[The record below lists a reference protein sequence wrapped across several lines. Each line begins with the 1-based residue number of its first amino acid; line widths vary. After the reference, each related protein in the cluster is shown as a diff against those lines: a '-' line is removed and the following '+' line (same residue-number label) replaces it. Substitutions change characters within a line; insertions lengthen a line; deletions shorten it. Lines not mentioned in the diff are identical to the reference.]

1 MSINPLAQELNAVIK
16 RGNPYLM
23 EMFSKT
29 GRRLFFPK
37 GILTQSAEAK
47 AKAEPAFN
55 ATIGI
60 ATERSETMH
69 LSSVMSLLNSD
80 KIGPAE
86 ALTYAS
92 SFGVP
97 ELREVWKEALFE
109 KNPSLAGKRIS
120 LPVVTSG
127 ITHGISVFADLFLDP
142 DDVVIFPDKM
152 WGNNRM
158 VMSVRGDACIS
169 QYRMFDDAGGFD
181 LEAFEDRVRR
191 EADNN
196 YKVVVFLNFPNNPTG
211 YTITEEEGDRI
222 ADILSA
228 VAEGGTNIIAV
239 TDDAYFGLRYEES
252 PLKESLFAR
261 FCNRHPRLLAV
272 KLDGA
277 TKEMFVW
284 GLRVGFITYG
294 TRVAGNEYGPFYD
307 ALERKTAGNIRG
319 TVSNA
324 SHLSQTL
331 VLKALRSP
339 QFRAERAEKVRILKG
354 RANRVKEVV
363 RRPEYVEAWDMYP
376 FNSGYFMC
384 LRLKTVDAEPLRLHL
399 LETYGVGLIATDRRD
414 IRIAFSS
421 VDEDRIEELF
431 ARIHKGILDLEAG
444 RG

>member
-1 MSINPLAQELNAVIK
+1 MSLNPLAQELNAIIK

-47 AKAEPAFN
+47 QKAEPAFN

-60 ATERSETMH
+60 ATEQSATMY
-69 LSSVMSLLNSD
+69 LPSVMSLLNPD
-80 KIGPAE
+80 KVGPAE

-97 ELREVWKEALFE
+97 ELRQVWKDALFE
-109 KNPSLAGKRIS
+109 KNPSLAGKNIS
-120 LPVVTSG
+120 LPVVTGG

-142 DDVVIFPDKM
+142 DDVAIFPDKM

-169 QYRMFDDAGGFD
+169 QYRMFTESGGFD
-181 LEAFEDRVRR
+181 LEAFEERVWR

-222 ADILSA
+222 ADILAA

-239 TDDAYFGLRYEES
+239 TDDAYFGLRYEDAA
-252 PLKESLFAR
+252 LKESLFAR

-294 TRVAGNEYGPFYD
+294 TQVAGDDCGPFYD

-331 VLKALRSP
+331 VLKTLRSP
-339 QFRAERAEKVRILKG
+339 QFREERAEKVRILKG
-354 RANRVKEVV
+354 RANKVKEVV
-363 RRPEYVEAWDMYP
+363 RRPEYADAWEMYP

-384 LRLKTVDAEPLRLHL
+384 LRLKTVEAEPLRVHL
-399 LETYGVGLIATDRRD
+399 LDRYGVGLIATDRHD
-414 IRIAFSS
+414 IRVAFSS
-421 VDEDRIEELF
+421 VDEEYIEEMF
-431 ARIHKGILDLEAG
+431 ARIHKGIRDLEG
-444 RG
+444 RRG